1 MVLGAFTDQ
10 AYNLIL
16 MANDEARVLRSEAVA
31 PEHLLLG
38 WIATRAYGRCRASS
52 GSRT

>member
-1 MVLGAFTDQ
+1 MLVGAFTDQ
-10 AYNLIL
+10 AHNLIL
-16 MANDEARVLRSEAVA
+16 LANDEARMLRSEAVA

-38 WIATRAYGRCRASS
+38 WIATRAYARRRAGS